1 MRRVALATPAF
12 GGQVYLKYCLSLYNS
27 QLLCR
32 KNDINLIVIACDNES
47 ILPFARN
54 FLLHEAWKLNVDD
67 LVWLDADM
75 SWQAQTL
82 IDLLNRQVDVVGVPC
97 RKKKM
102 DGTSYNFEPI
112 LNNLVPDPTGLLEV
126 NNLGTGFLRM
136 RRPAYEHLYNTSKK
150 YASKGAILGNAFELT
165 FVEGG
170 QYLSED
176 YSACE
181 KLRAGGFKIYV
192 DTKLSCGHIGSFEY
206 VSDPTYFE
214 VKDNGR

>member
-1 MRRVALATPAF
+1 MKRVAVATPAF
-12 GGQVYLKYCLSLYNS
+12 GGEVTLKYCLSLYNS

-47 ILPFARN
+47 VLPFARN
-54 FLLHEAWKLNVDD
+54 YLLHEAWKLNVED
-67 LVWLDADM
+67 LVWIDADM

-82 IDLLNRQVDVVGVPC
+82 VDLLNRPVDVVGVPC

-102 DGTSYNFEPI
+102 TDNNYNFEPI
-112 LNNLVPDPTGLLEV
+112 LNNLVPDSTGLLEV

-136 RRPAYEHLYNTSKK
+136 SRPAYEFLYNKSKK
-150 YASKGAILGNAFELT
+150 YVSKGAILGNAFELT
-165 FVEGG
+165 FVDGG

-206 VSDPTYFE
+206 VSDPSYFQ
-214 VKDNGR
+214 VTGDAR